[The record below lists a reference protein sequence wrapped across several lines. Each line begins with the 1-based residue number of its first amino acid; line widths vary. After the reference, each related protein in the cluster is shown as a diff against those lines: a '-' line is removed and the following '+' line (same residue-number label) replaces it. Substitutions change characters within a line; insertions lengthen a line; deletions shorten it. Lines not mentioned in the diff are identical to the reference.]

1 MMCSRPFLIIAGPVL
16 ALTPFG
22 AVLAHPPAPVHAPPR
37 VERPWDPQHEARRE
51 VRAGNQ
57 YRLRDIERRI
67 VPTMP
72 GMQYLGPEYDAEA
85 MAYRLKFIRN
95 GRVEFVD
102 VDARTGQVRGR
113 SF

>member
-1 MMCSRPFLIIAGPVL
+1 MSRIRPLLIAATVAL
-16 ALTPFG
+16 ALPG
-22 AVLAHPPAPVHAPPR
+22 AALAHPPTSGRPAPR

-51 VRAGNQ
+51 VRAGNVV
-57 YRLRDIERRI
+57 RLHDIERRI

-102 VDARTGQVRGR
+102 VDARTGLVRGR